1 MTEASKPSEIRKF
14 NPGIFQ
20 SDEELKKQFV
30 VRTGELDT
38 VLSALRRSYFLR
50 HVLVTGPRGAGKTM
64 LLARVAAEL
73 RADDEF
79 WLYPVRFTEE
89 SHEIM
94 DSGDFWLEALFHLVH
109 ETAERTPDL
118 SHDLAGAHERLASE
132 WRDDKRDELYRE
144 ARETVLD
151 AADRLGRTLVLMVE
165 NLPDLWRDVDDDF
178 ERELREALQNERRIL
193 LLGTAIES
201 FEGSNLFQVYVSL
214 EPLNTDDCGRLWK
227 RVSREAVKEREIKPL
242 EILTGGNPRLLVIVA
257 QLVRRRSLRDYL
269 SERDLMEEL
278 VGLIDEHTEYFRSHL
293 QGLAKT
299 ERRVY
304 LALLD
309 LWRPSTTG
317 EVAARARMDVRVVS
331 AMLGRLVHQRN
342 MVRPVEGGDET
353 RRKKQLYAATEGL
366 YSIYYKLR
374 RSGRSEA
381 ARVRYLLRFMAVFYT
396 DSELAD
402 PIEEPGN
409 EPNRMYLLRSDLSP
423 EETYVADPGR
433 DYELKEREVAK
444 WLNKGVAPSEPETAG
459 SDIERCDKLIER
471 LGHSEALG
479 DQEQVAK
486 AMVYKGVTLWQRKEF
501 AREIDVYDQLVER
514 YGDSDAPAVQE
525 QVAKAL
531 DNKGIT
537 LRRQGKA
544 TSEIAAYEEIVTR
557 LAHSPALAIQEWVA
571 EAQLRVDRPE
581 EALRICDE
589 LEADKGFRWRAAF
602 IKTRA
607 LFKQGNNRAAMDA
620 FARYV
625 YPDFRL
631 GVDDET
637 TMRKMQTWL
646 IELISAGVQ
655 QRRLLEIL
663 LTDKERAAALE
674 PMIAALRR
682 DMNLQVRVPAE
693 VQEVANDIFEAIRNQ
708 RALADAR
715 RLVRDHLIGDDPP

>member
-20 SDEELKKQFV
+20 SDDDLKKQFV

-50 HVLVTGPRGAGKTM
+50 HVLVTGRRGAGKTM

-73 RADDEF
+73 RAADEF
-79 WLYPVRFTEE
+79 SLYPVRFTEE

-94 DSGDFWLEALFHLVH
+94 DSGDFWLDALFHLVH

-165 NLPDLWRDVDDDF
+165 NLHDLWRDVDDDF

-193 LLGTAIES
+193 LLGTATES
-201 FEGSNLFQVYVSL
+201 FEGSDLFQVSVSL
-214 EPLNTDDCGRLWK
+214 DPLDTGDCGRLW
-227 RVSREAVKEREIKPL
+227 RQVSGEAVKEREIKPL

-278 VGLIDEHTEYFRSHL
+278 VGLIDDHTEYFRSHL

-304 LALLD
+304 LALID

-366 YSIYYKLR
+366 YSLYYKLR

-402 PIEEPGN
+402 PINESGDEPD
-409 EPNRMYLLRSDLSP
+409 RMYRLRSDLTS

-444 WLNKGVAPSEPETAG
+444 WLNKGVAPSEPETARD
-459 SDIERCDKLIER
+459 DIERCDQLIER
-471 LGHSEALG
+471 LGHSNAPS

-486 AMVYKGVTLWQRKEF
+486 AMVFKGVTLWQRREF
-501 AREIDVYDQLVER
+501 EREIDVCDELVER
-514 YGDSDAPAVQE
+514 YGKSDDPAVQE

-537 LRRQGKA
+537 LRRQDEA
-544 TSEIAAYEEIVTR
+544 AEVAAYEELITR

-581 EALRICDE
+581 EALRICEALD
-589 LEADKGFRWRAAF
+589 ADKGFRWRAAF
-602 IKTRA
+602 IRTRA
-607 LFKQGNNRAAMDA
+607 LFKQGNHGAAMDA
-620 FARYV
+620 FRSV
-625 YPDFRL
+625 YTDFRL
-631 GVDDET
+631 GADDET
-637 TMRKMQTWL
+637 TMRKMQMWL

-663 LTDKERAAALE
+663 LMDKERAAALE
-674 PMIAALRR
+674 PMVAALRK
-682 DMNLQVRVPAE
+682 DMDLQVRVPEE
-693 VQEVANDIFEAIRNQ
+693 VQKVADDIFDAIRNQ
-708 RALADAR
+708 RRLQR
-715 RLVRDHLIGDDPP
+715 RSQV

>member
-38 VLSALRRSYFLR
+38 VLGALRRSYFLR
-50 HVLVTGPRGAGKTM
+50 HVLVTGRRGAGKTM

-73 RADDEF
+73 RAADEF
-79 WLYPVRFTEE
+79 SLYPVRFTEE

-132 WRDDKRDELYRE
+132 WRGDRGDELHRE

-165 NLPDLWRDVDDDF
+165 NLHDLWRDVDDDF
-178 ERELREALQNERRIL
+178 ELELREALQNERRIL
-193 LLGTAIES
+193 LLGTATES
-201 FEGSNLFQVYVSL
+201 FEGSNLFQVSVSL
-214 EPLNTDDCGRLWK
+214 DPLDTGDCARLWK
-227 RVSREAVKEREIKPL
+227 QVSGEAVKEREIRPL
-242 EILTGGNPRLLVIVA
+242 EILTDGNPRLLVIVA

-269 SERDLMEEL
+269 SERELMEEL

-317 EVAARARMDVRVVS
+317 EIAARARMDVRVVS
-331 AMLGRLVHQRN
+331 AMLGRLVHQRRL
-342 MVRPVEGGDET
+342 VRPVEGGDET
-353 RRKKQLYAATEGL
+353 KRKKQLYAVTERL

-374 RSGRSEA
+374 RSGRRDA
-381 ARVRYLLRFMAVFYT
+381 AKVRGLLRFMAVFYT

-402 PIEEPGN
+402 SISEPGRDSN
-409 EPNRMYLLRSDLSP
+409 QARFLECAAQPGSSYDS
-423 EETYVADPGR
+423 DPGD

-444 WLNKGVAPSEPETAG
+444 WLNKGVAPSGPGTAAG
-459 SDIERCDKLIER
+459 DIDRCDELIER
-471 LGHSEALG
+471 LGHSAAPG
-479 DQEQVAK
+479 DKEQVAK
-486 AMVYKGVTLWQRKEF
+486 AMVYKGVTLWHRKEF
-501 AREIDVYDQLVER
+501 EREIEVYDQVVES
-514 YGDSDAPAVQE
+514 YGDSDDPAVQE

-544 TSEIAAYEEIVTR
+544 TAEIAAYEELVTR
-557 LAHSPALAIQEWVA
+557 LARSPALAIQEWVA

-581 EALRICDE
+581 EALRICEALD
-589 LEADKGFRWRAAF
+589 ADKGFRWRAAF

-607 LFKQGNNRAAMDA
+607 LFKQGNSRAAMDA

-693 VQEVANDIFEAIRNQ
+693 VQEVANDIFDAIRNQ
-708 RALADAR
+708 RDAR
-715 RLVRDHLIGDDPP
+715 KR